1 MEDIQFGKLQTCLP
15 REAWKNE
22 ALHFTPWLA
31 ENLDHLS
38 EAIGVPLELT
48 DTEVAVDRF
57 SADILARNPE
67 DGSSVLIENQLE
79 VTDHKHLGQIM
90 TYLAGLEAKTVIW
103 VAPDFRE
110 PHRTA
115 IRWLNEHTTDDFSF
129 FAVRLSIV
137 RIGDSPFAPILD
149 VVEQPD
155 EFERRLQRKVN
166 AGNAKHFEAKEQFWQ
181 EFLKTYPETRQMGIK
196 EGRYPSN
203 YINIHTDPNVEIS
216 IWIGARSCGVY
227 VRSGWG
233 ESVYPLVELFSPYK
247 ERLESTLGAQLGP
260 NRRNHIFSQRI
271 QLGHES
277 DNEWPEIMSW
287 LRKKIDLYQDA
298 LLEALP

>member
-1 MEDIQFGKLQTCLP
+1 MEDIQFGKLQTCLL
-15 REAWKNE
+15 RDAWKNE
-22 ALHFTPWLA
+22 ALNFTPWLS

-38 EAIGVPLELT
+38 EVIGMPLELT

-149 VVEQPD
+149 VVEKPD
-155 EFERRLQRKVN
+155 EFERSIQRKVN
-166 AGNAKHFEAKEQFWQ
+166 SGSTKHYELKEEFWKA
-181 EFLKTYPETRQMGIK
+181 FLTKYPETRDMGVR

-203 YINIHTDPNVEIS
+203 YINAHINPNVEIS
-216 IWIGARSCGVY
+216 IWIGSRSCGVY
-227 VRSGWG
+227 VRSAWG
-233 ESVYPLVELFSPYK
+233 ESSSPLLELFSPYK
-247 ERLESTLGAQLGP
+247 EQLEITLGAPIGP
-260 NRRNHIFSQRI
+260 NARNHFFSQRM
-271 QLGHES
+271 QLGH
-277 DNEWPEIMSW
+277 DNTDDWQEMMSW
-287 LRKKIDLYQDA
+287 LRKKIDLYQNT
-298 LLEALP
+298 LIEMLP